1 VSYWTRDLEQR
12 CGRCSSRAVLE
23 IMNSFNASLGRFC
36 RRCGAARL
44 RELKWEDE
52 RPARE
57 AKAREKA
64 AKAREKEAKAQA
76 RAEREVAR
84 ADRRAKRSPEHAT
97 SAAEAAQLRA
107 PADVGP
113 GV

>member
-64 AKAREKEAKAQA
+64 AKAQA

-97 SAAEAAQLRA
+97 SAADAALLRA
-107 PADVGP
+107 PEDVGP